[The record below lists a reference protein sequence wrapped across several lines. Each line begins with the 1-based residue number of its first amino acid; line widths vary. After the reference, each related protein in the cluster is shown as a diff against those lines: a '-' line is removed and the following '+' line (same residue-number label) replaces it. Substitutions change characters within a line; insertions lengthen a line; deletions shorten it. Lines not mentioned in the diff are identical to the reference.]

1 MMNDK
6 ENDDFM
12 SAFDPIPTNGGRKSC
27 KRRSSILKAFETN
40 YGEERRTSR
49 RVSWANTY
57 QYKELLADGTAVIK
71 SQEMMICKSDDI
83 LKDDSMAIVTDDDD
97 TNVIDCSD
105 IKRFKPN
112 SSDDFTETLMNKSM
126 TIVNAEDDSDI
137 ISISNGSDN
146 ASIGTNKSI
155 HYMSLTTMD
164 TSMSLASNITDKNPD
179 VTDRSNNDSMVI
191 INEDEDDTN
200 IIDDYTK
207 NLINKSMS
215 IVNADDYT
223 AIAKSQENITFKSF
237 DSSILRDESMA
248 MVTDD
253 EDTNVID
260 CSGNK
265 IFKPNT
271 FTGNN
276 NQNFTNKSMTIVN
289 DDDNTNISCSENGVD
304 VVICSNVSD
313 KPSDNSLH
321 DMSQPTTTSS
331 TIPTLSRIQQ
341 PLVRKMPL
349 LKAMPRVNVFSQ
361 NNRSSSSRLSMG
373 WLAQSIVSNNTVST
387 NNMNQTLQIGQ
398 TMPNIFKRT
407 ERKSIQ
413 CAPRVSL
420 LNKDCNSQ
428 PIDIDINDNHI
439 TGQPISSALDT
450 CKEVLQM
457 KTIVKLTEIRANS
470 DNTLNAETL
479 KDASNYENTIN
490 AEISTEITDSSDL
503 SSETKSSDSE
513 TKLSDSVKS
522 LDSETIKQTMSDM
535 SYETSNGMSM
545 DCSNIEVSNSNSTSE
560 SSKEMS
566 SELSSRTLSLPLD
579 LTHASTSPL
588 SISMINSTND
598 YLVSSPTT
606 VDKTL
611 NFTFNEPLDE
621 DSNSFDPFI
630 HTNRSFHANASFYD
644 TTTSPMQLSFIVR
657 QDTLCILTDQLEKQ
671 MEDIV
676 IPAEDH
682 NLIVITP
689 DSTEKDCNDMF
700 TPLKKLDAKEL
711 DFTYEVLNEDK
722 AIISFLWATFA
733 LEVKFGGLLD
743 NTCLPFPVRHIIAI
757 NMKSMVTAEDSL
769 QMRQKDLMLK
779 FEELHKPLIT
789 IAHDLIISYFQ
800 MEEQDIKAKHKT
812 SSTLDEL
819 LTYISVRA
827 QSAKKLLIELRVIQS
842 AEICRFYPKDNKD
855 RYRLVVEILG
865 IIKPI
870 HLIFHINAK
879 SYPDEVIRPNVRISA
894 EDKHYLCG
902 QQFSA
907 AFLRIQCR
915 KFDYIKRLIRGAKA
929 FIKAKKTLM
938 ASEQMKIKQKKA
950 IESAKLSESMMTF

>member
-535 SYETSNGMSM
+535 SYETSN
-545 DCSNIEVSNSNSTSE
+545 
-560 SSKEMS
+560 
-566 SELSSRTLSLPLD
+566 
-579 LTHASTSPL
+579 
-588 SISMINSTND
+588 
-598 YLVSSPTT
+598 VSSPTT